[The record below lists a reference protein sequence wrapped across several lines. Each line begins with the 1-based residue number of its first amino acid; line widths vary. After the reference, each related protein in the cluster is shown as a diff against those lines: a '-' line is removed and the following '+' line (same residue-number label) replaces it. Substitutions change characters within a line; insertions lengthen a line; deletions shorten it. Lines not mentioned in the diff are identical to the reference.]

1 MQVAELVEVPKETVW
16 QIVTKFSGQLDKL
29 QQKGEAIGE
38 MPDDLEVCERYWKN
52 VAENLIALSKKL
64 ETRHQVGYWL
74 GLYDYIYFL
83 ILGAFLSSVG

>member
-38 MPDDLEVCERYWKN
+38 MPDDLEVRERYWKN
-52 VAENLIALSKKL
+52 VAENTLSKKL
-64 ETRHQVGYWL
+64 ETRHQVGYSL

-83 ILGAFLSSVG
+83 ILGAFLPSVG